1 MLNNVL
7 NNRHVG
13 GFYLLLWDEK
23 RPNLF
28 NESDHILIMREVPM
42 KGFCLVFIVAAFCTI
57 HAAGQEGWTNQPST
71 FSSGLRA
78 VYAIDALNVWASGLD
93 GLLIHSM
100 DGGATWDSIP
110 NGASRYLTA
119 LEFINADTG
128 FVAGRD
134 SETGTPW
141 LNHLFQ
147 RTTDGGQNWE
157 FVNLPGGQLNTIFD
171 MEFVEGPPG
180 EPMRGFCVGGLAN
193 VWVSNDYGE
202 TWDRASGDC
211 GEGNFN
217 SCYFAD
223 SITGWFVGTPSNV
236 KPYTIMFTADGCKSF
251 VEQTDP
257 NEIKLNGV
265 SFGSYEKGIAVG
277 NAGIVMHTSD
287 GGTTWETC
295 TDEDVTGGSKL
306 WSSVHLTESGK
317 AWAVGNSGR
326 IVYSEDWGHSWES
339 QISGVTEN
347 LSELYFLNDSV
358 GWIVGGFLGSVILHT
373 NSGGKTAT
381 GIGNLMDN
389 NVKAFSLD
397 QNYPNPFSSSTQ
409 IKYKLPTSSHVYL
422 TVYDVS
428 GRKIQTLVNE
438 SQAAGEYAVDWDA
451 SYFSEGLYFYELKV
465 DRRSSKMKKMMLE
478 R

>member
-1 MLNNVL
+1 MKQV
-7 NNRHVG
+7 
-13 GFYLLLWDEK
+13 YLI
-23 RPNLF
+23 
-28 NESDHILIMREVPM
+28 SI
-42 KGFCLVFIVAAFCTI
+42 VFALCTI
-57 HAAGQEGWTNQPST
+57 NVTGQEGWTSQST
-71 FSSGLRA
+71 PYASGLRA
-78 VYAIDALNVWASGLD
+78 VYAIDSLNVWASGLD
-93 GLLIHSM
+93 GLLIHST
-100 DGGATWDSIP
+100 DGGVTWDSIP
-110 NGASRYLTA
+110 NGASKYLTTI
-119 LEFINADTG
+119 EFINADTG

-141 LNHLFQ
+141 LNHLLQ

-157 FVNLPGGQLNTIFD
+157 FINLPGGQLNTIFD
-171 MEFVEGPPG
+171 LDFVQGPRG

-236 KPYTIMFTADGCKSF
+236 NPYTIMFTADGCKSF

-265 SFGSYEKGIAVG
+265 SFGSDEKGIAVG

-287 GGTTWETC
+287 GGTSWETC

-306 WSSVHLTESGK
+306 WSSVHLAESGK

-326 IVYSEDWGHSWES
+326 IVYSEDWGHTWEP
-339 QISGVTEN
+339 QTSGVTEN
-347 LSELYFLNDSV
+347 LSEVHFISDSV
-358 GWIVGGFLGSVILHT
+358 GWIVGGFASSVILHT
-373 NSGGKTAT
+373 KSGGLTAT
-381 GIGNLMDN
+381 GIDNFKDN
-389 NVKAFSLD
+389 NAIAFSLE
-397 QNYPNPFSSSTQ
+397 QNYPNPFRTTTQ
-409 IKYKLPTSSHVYL
+409 ISYKLHTSSHVSL
-422 TVYDVS
+422 IVYDVS

-438 SQAAGEYAVDWDA
+438 FQTAGEQLVNWDA
-451 SYFSEGLYFYELKV
+451 SQFSHGLYFYELKV
-465 DRRSSKMKKMMLE
+465 DHGAVEVKKMMLE